1 MDKKILMKILRYGL
15 ILLICATL
23 IFIFAQSM
31 KSPEESAAD
40 SDKVGDII
48 AEVIPPETKPGEFI
62 QTNIRKLAHFTEFFV
77 LGAEIAAYALIFYK
91 NVWVRLLHYPLGILF
106 ALLDETVQIFTE
118 RGPQIVDVWIDFLGY
133 TVSAATVTAVFF
145 LVKFISDRFFKQHNQ
160 QGI

>member
-15 ILLICATL
+15 ILLICATI

-133 TVSAATVTAVFF
+133 TVSAATVAAVFF
-145 LVKFISDRFFKQHNQ
+145 LVKFILDRLFKRYNEQEQ
-160 QGI
+160 